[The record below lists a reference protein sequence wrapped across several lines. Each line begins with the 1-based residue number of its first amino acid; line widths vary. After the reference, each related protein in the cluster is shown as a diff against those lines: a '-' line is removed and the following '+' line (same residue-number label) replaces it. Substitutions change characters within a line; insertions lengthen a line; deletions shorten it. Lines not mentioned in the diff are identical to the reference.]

1 MTANEP
7 LERVNYMKEES
18 SQEPSADLREKKRR
32 VEMMVWL
39 VISMAVL
46 TVVHFYTLLYTPAT
60 RDMEAPTV
68 LVEVPRGSSF
78 AKVAATLVEKGVL
91 RDAGGFSLA
100 ASLKGAKTRIKAGE
114 YELTPRMTPPEVLS
128 ILLRGASRDYT
139 VTIPEGYN
147 VFEIA
152 AVLDAAGLLQGPQ
165 NTPDNTPVNTSGKAA
180 TTTPATIPATTLTG
194 AASFIERA
202 TDVEFARSLGVEA
215 PRGGM
220 EGYLFPDTYRFTRS
234 MSAEEIIRRMY
245 SRFNQVY
252 DAILAGLLDS
262 GQPPSAAD
270 AMASNLPDLNNTPE
284 IARQRIT
291 KGLNAVDAIRR
302 ARMAGSHGRGDALV
316 RHKAV
321 TLASIIEKETG
332 VSSEMPLI
340 STVFHNRLVK
350 GYRLQSDPTVI
361 YGIMVEREFDG
372 NLTKKDLQ
380 RKTHYNTYRFHG
392 LPPGPIANPGREALR
407 ATLNPSSGRY
417 LYFVSRGDGT
427 HKFSNSLVEHNKA
440 VRKFQLGH
448 R

>member
-1 MTANEP
+1 
-7 LERVNYMKEES
+7 
-18 SQEPSADLREKKRR
+18 
-32 VEMMVWL
+32 MMVWL
-39 VISMAVL
+39 AISMAVL

-60 RDMEAPTV
+60 RDMEAPIV
-68 LVEVPRGSSF
+68 LVEVPRGASF
-78 AKVAATLVEKGVL
+78 SKVAATLVEVGVL
-91 RDAGGFSLA
+91 KDTGGFSLI

-114 YELTPRMTPPEVLS
+114 YELTPAMTPPEVLS

-152 AVLDAAGLLQGPQ
+152 SVLEAAGLLRGPQ
-165 NTPDNTPVNTSGKAA
+165 NTTGNTPDNTTGN
-180 TTTPATIPATTLTG
+180 TPATTPTNTQAATPPEIQAG
-194 AASFIERA
+194 AVASAFIRRA
-202 TDVEFARSLGVEA
+202 TDPEFARSLGVDA

-234 MSAEEIIRRMY
+234 MTAEEIIKRMY

-252 DAILAGLLDS
+252 DGILAGLAEGGES
-262 GQPPSAAD
+262 PFTAD
-270 AMASNLPDLNNTPE
+270 AMASNLPDLDGTPE

-291 KGLNAVDAIRR
+291 KGLEAVDAIRR
-302 ARMAGSHGRGDALV
+302 ARMAGSSARGDALV

-372 NLTKKDLQ
+372 NLTKKDL
-380 RKTHYNTYRFHG
+380 RKKTHYNTYRFHG
-392 LPPGPIANPGREALR
+392 LPPGPIANPGREALL
-407 ATLNPSSGRY
+407 ATLNPTSGRY

-427 HKFSNSLVEHNKA
+427 HKFSNSLVEHNQA
-440 VRKFQLGH
+440 VRKFQLG